1 LTLGEQSKKRGIP
14 PKIMS
19 EEQLQQKIVL
29 FERNIYSIK
38 GLSLIFSIPNGGS
51 RNVAEALNL
60 KRTGL
65 TAGVSDLILII
76 KDKIYFIELK
86 TENGKQ
92 STPQKDFETKVNDF
106 GFEYLI
112 FRNLEDY
119 QKWRQ
124 SLSKP

>member
-1 LTLGEQSKKRGIP
+1 MT
-14 PKIMS
+14 
-19 EEQLQQKIVL
+19 EEQLQQQIII
-29 FERNIYSIK
+29 FERNNYSIK
-38 GLSLIFSIPNGGS
+38 NKSLIFSIPNGGS

-86 TENGKQ
+86 TETGKQ
-92 STPQKDFETKVNDF
+92 STAQKDFETKVNDF

-112 FRNLEDY
+112 FRNLEQY
-119 QKWRQ
+119 KSWRQ
-124 SLSKP
+124 SL